1 MPLEPYRRGAT
12 WWAKGRVEYL
22 GKPITDYYRC
32 STGATEEAGAWSW
45 CTEEEERRIGEHLLG
60 ANKTLT
66 FAEAVMIYPANAK
79 TANYLIPVTGEWGS
93 RLLSSIA
100 PKDVRALAQK
110 LYPDAS
116 TDTWTRQVITPVRAV
131 INNFRDGDSGDL
143 FHVKGFSKQDRL
155 RQDKRRGKK
164 SRVKKEPG
172 SWEWLLKF
180 RQHASQRHAALALTM
195 FVTGARIS
203 QAIAINPTIHCRL
216 DEGRI
221 CIPGAKG
228 HDDRW
233 LEIPAELVAEL
244 KALPVLYPRGAKRT
258 DENRR
263 LFGFADRSS
272 PRKGWAS
279 ACTKAKIP
287 FIPFHAAGRHG
298 FGQEMNVRQSV
309 DEKAAGAFGGWSDT
323 ALMKRTYTHAEE
335 VSGKVHDA
343 FYRGLKEAEKKTGI
357 KLSDSPIRTNRVQS
371 KKGNADNAR

>member
-32 STGATEEAGAWSW
+32 STGAFEEAGAWSW
-45 CTEEEERRIGEHLLG
+45 CRDEEERRISDYLVG

-66 FAEAVMIYPANAK
+66 FAEAVMMYPANSK
-79 TANYLIPVTGEWGS
+79 TAQYLIPVVMEWGS
-93 RLLSSIA
+93 KMLSAIA
-100 PKDVRALAQK
+100 PKDVRDLAPK

-116 TDTWTRQVITPVRAV
+116 TDTWTRQVITPIRAV
-131 INNFRDGDSGDL
+131 INNFRDTDSGDL
-143 FHVKGFSKQDRL
+143 FHVKGYTKQERV
-155 RQDKRRGKK
+155 RQDKRRGKR

-172 SWEWLLKF
+172 SWEWLLAF
-180 RQHASQRHAALALTM
+180 RQHAGQRHAALALTM

-203 QAIAINPTIHCRL
+203 QAVAMHPHKHCRL
-216 DEGRI
+216 DAGQI

-233 LEIPAELVAEL
+233 LDIPVEMVAEL
-244 KALPVLYPRGAKRT
+244 RALPVLYPRGTARKP
-258 DENRR
+258 ENLR

-272 PRKGWAS
+272 PRKGWAK
-279 ACTKAKIP
+279 ACKEAGIP
-287 FIPFHAAGRHG
+287 YIPFHSAGRHG
-298 FGQEMNVRQSV
+298 FGQEMNVRQLV

-335 VSGKVHDA
+335 TSSKVHDA
-343 FYRGLKEAEKKTGI
+343 FYRGLAQAEEQT
-357 KLSDSPIRTNRVQS
+357 KLTLSRDGVSYKSRTAAELEKQ
-371 KKGNADNAR
+371 KCA

>member
-22 GKPITDYYRC
+22 GKPITDYYRN
-32 STGATEEAGAWSW
+32 STGASEEAGAWAW
-45 CTEEEERRIGEHLLG
+45 CRDEEERRINEHLLG
-60 ANKTLT
+60 ANKTLS
-66 FAEAVMIYPANAK
+66 FAEAVMLYPANNK
-79 TANYLIPVTGEWGS
+79 TATYLIPITEKWGS
-93 RLLSSIA
+93 KKLSSIA
-100 PKDVRALAQK
+100 PKDVRQLARE
-110 LYPDAS
+110 LYPNAS
-116 TDTWTRQVITPVRAV
+116 TDTWTRQVITPVRSV

-155 RQDKRRGKK
+155 KQDKRRGKK

-180 RQHASQRHAALALTM
+180 RQHAGQRHAALALTM

-203 QAIAINPTIHCRL
+203 QAISMHPKLHCRL
-216 DEGRI
+216 DEGQI

-233 LEIPAELVAEL
+233 LDIPKELVDEL
-244 KALPVLYPRGAKRT
+244 KALPVLYPRGAERKA
-258 DENRR
+258 ENLR

-272 PRKGWAS
+272 PRKGWAK
-279 ACTKAKIP
+279 ACEDAKIP

-298 FGQEMNVRQSV
+298 FGQEMNIRQSV
-309 DEKAAGAFGGWSDT
+309 DEKAAGAFGGWADT

-335 VSGKVHDA
+335 VSGKVHEA
-343 FYRGLKEAEKKTGI
+343 FYRGLKEAEKLTRI
-357 KLSDSPIRTNRVQS
+357 KLASGGKSYKPRTEA
-371 KKGNADNAR
+371 KKK